1 MPVTTEPTIEDPTD
15 TEPAS
20 EPTDIG
26 RQDDDQA
33 DADEAIGRGG
43 PLEHVLTRALLT
55 A

>member
-20 EPTDIG
+20 EPTDTG
-26 RQDDDQA
+26 RQDDDQ
-33 DADEAIGRGG
+33 ADEAIGRGG